1 MDWLDGYEEGM
12 LSAVLDMD
20 EVELFL
26 SGRHSSASSMEEFVM
41 PGSQQVR
48 QEQGL
53 LTKMENDSKTNLP
66 RAFPPSSLPP
76 LLRPALPAGGRPEG
90 VLI

>member
-1 MDWLDGYEEGM
+1 MDWIDGYEEGM

-41 PGSQQVR
+41 PGAQQVGAGILD
-48 QEQGL
+48 QDG
-53 LTKMENDSKTNLP
+53 NDFIIQSSYANP
-66 RAFPPSSLPP
+66 FSIRPSLSPSLCPI
-76 LLRPALPAGGRPEG
+76 LPAGG
-90 VLI
+90 

>member
-1 MDWLDGYEEGM
+1 MDWIDGYEEGM

-41 PGSQQVR
+41 PGSQQV
-48 QEQGL
+48 G
-53 LTKMENDSKTNLP
+53 
-66 RAFPPSSLPP
+66 
-76 LLRPALPAGGRPEG
+76 AGILDQDGE
-90 VLI
+90 